1 MGNCLGLAPD
11 FGWCWLYISVWQPAS
26 YLTLANDVTVH
37 GVLQARILE
46 WVCRFLLQEIS
57 WLNSITDDKLVR

>member
-11 FGWCWLYISVWQPAS
+11 FSWCWLYISVWQLAS
-26 YLTLANDVTVH
+26 CLTLANDVTIH

-46 WVCRFLLQEIS
+46 WVCCFLLQEIS